1 MGQHGGLFLQLVQR
15 PAGTV
20 EIKRICQHEKG
31 FLFSHDDI
39 PYSTGS
45 NPLLFFPLPAR
56 QELPAN
62 RERGGITS
70 PFPAQQELP
79 PRGLPPS
86 QNVLEDEGW
95 GSGGGEKGPFGKG
108 LLLPSPGFFI
118 YSAYFTI
125 LGSSMIW

>member
-1 MGQHGGLFLQLVQR
+1 MADIHLRCRVGTNQYDSE
-15 PAGTV
+15 AGATFAAV
-20 EIKRICQHEKG
+20 E
-31 FLFSHDDI
+31 
-39 PYSTGS
+39 TGS

-79 PRGLPPS
+79 PRGLPTS
-86 QNVLEDEGW
+86 QNVWGDEGW
-95 GSGGGEKGPFGKG
+95 GSGGGEKETLSKG
-108 LLLPSPGFFI
+108 SLLPSPGFFI